1 MGKRRGKRRLVAGH
15 IICTHGGRGMMKT
28 QLDQIA
34 KKAKLDPKVRFTSLA
49 HLLTPEFLTET
60 WGMMNR
66 SAASGIDGQT
76 ARQFERD
83 VEQQVA
89 EIHKQL
95 KAGRYRAPPVRRV
108 EIPKGPGKTGTRPL
122 GIPTVADRLLQRAV
136 ARIIEA
142 VFEADFL
149 DCSYGFRPGRNP
161 HHALQAL
168 RLQIVSKK
176 VNHVFEA
183 DIRSYFTR
191 ISHQWLRKM
200 VAHRIADPAILK
212 LIGKWLNA
220 GAMQDGVITYAEEGT
235 PQGGSISPVL
245 SNLYLH
251 FVLDLWFEK
260 KIKPKCRGEAY
271 LVRFADDF
279 VVSFQFRQ
287 DADHFQQRVRERFA
301 EFGLELAEE
310 KTRRILFGRFAGMT
324 CLRHGLGR
332 PETFEFLGFK
342 HVCGVDRA
350 GRFALIRIPS
360 VKSCRKFLART
371 REWIFQHRHWRKW
384 EQQEHLTKML
394 RGFYQYF
401 GLHHCERKLNGV
413 RLQVQRQ
420 WMSALNRCGQRRRT
434 NWTRLK
440 DRSWFELPFAQN
452 LHPMV

>member
-1 MGKRRGKRRLVAGH
+1 
-15 IICTHGGRGMMKT
+15 MMKT

-108 EIPKGPGKTGTRPL
+108 EIPKGPGKAGTRPL

-136 ARIIEA
+136 ARILEA

-168 RLQIVSKK
+168 RLHIVTKK
-176 VNHVFEA
+176 VSYVHEA

-191 ISHQWLRKM
+191 IDHRWLYKM
-200 VAHRIADPAILK
+200 VAHRIADPAILR
-212 LIGKWLNA
+212 LIAKWLKA
-220 GAMQDGVITYAEEGT
+220 GVMQDGAFIDAKEGV
-235 PQGGSISPVL
+235 PQGGPISPVL

-251 FVLDLWFEK
+251 FTLDLWFAK
-260 KIKPKCRGEAY
+260 KIKPQARGEAY

-279 VVSFQFRQ
+279 VGCFQYRE
-287 DADHFQQRVRERFA
+287 DADRYQRQLRERFA
-301 EFGLELAEE
+301 RFNLELAED
-310 KTRRILFGRFAGMT
+310 KTRLLAFGRFAAPP
-324 CLRHGLGR
+324 HGDWRAKR
-332 PETFEFLGFK
+332 PETFEFLGF
-342 HVCGVDRA
+342 
-350 GRFALIRIPS
+350 S
-360 VKSCRKFLART
+360 VL
-371 REWIFQHRHWRKW
+371 
-384 EQQEHLTKML
+384 
-394 RGFYQYF
+394 
-401 GLHHCERKLNGV
+401 
-413 RLQVQRQ
+413 
-420 WMSALNRCGQRRRT
+420 QRRRKGGDKKS
-434 NWTRLK
+434 RK
-440 DRSWFELPFAQN
+440 AA
-452 LHPMV
+452 